1 MLDSDALRAILASV
15 HAAGPASE
23 AEYYADYPGR
33 PSYKL
38 IPRYPCLQAS
48 ESPPALPSLPSERRY
63 DGCWYVAASVFAERS
78 SSENAAGRGGPGP
91 SPVGHEE
98 LQLMIAALD
107 QTDEPRNPF
116 RECYLAYL
124 RKPLL
129 EYLAWH
135 PLRVED
141 LRENPR
147 RESNP
152 PGAWR
157 EHWRVLNV
165 RHEEGDGRQRSLA
178 TSLHLRFNEEEVDEF
193 DNSALHVISIAL
205 ERGEDQPFT
214 EQERVVFRLVLAR
227 EIRYLRGLDIAW
239 VKPATGDAPSASPM
253 IPGALPVAGRKTC
266 FADRCG
272 GRRCGQPRER
282 LGRGRQPG

>member
-1 MLDSDALRAILASV
+1 MLTPDALRAILAMV
-15 HAAGPASE
+15 RAAGPASE

-33 PSYKL
+33 PSYRL
-38 IPRYPCLQAS
+38 IRRYPSRLLQAS

-63 DGCWYVAASVFAERS
+63 VGCWYVAASVFAEHS

-116 RECYLAYL
+116 RECYLAFL
-124 RKPLL
+124 RNPLL

-141 LRENPR
+141 LREYPR

-157 EHWRVLNV
+157 EHGKVLSV
-165 RHEEGDGRQRSLA
+165 RHEEGDGRQRTLA
-178 TSLHLRFNEEEVDEF
+178 TSLHLRFNEEDVDEF
-193 DNSALHVISIAL
+193 DNSALSVIREAL

-214 EQERVVFRLVLAR
+214 ERERVTFRLVLASECR
-227 EIRYLRGLDIAW
+227 FLRGLDIAW
-239 VKPATGDAPSASPM
+239 VQPATGDAPSASPM
-253 IPGALPVAGRKTC
+253 IPGALPVA
-266 FADRCG
+266 
-272 GRRCGQPRER
+272 Q
-282 LGRGRQPG
+282 